1 MKNILIAPIA
11 ATALVLISCGQGSNA
26 EDDDTATAQAD
37 TRNDRSSFDGSGGE
51 DDFAANF
58 TDREGYDDEGAAS
71 QSEASQ
77 QNGRFSLTL
86 PEGVTSSMLGDRSKK
101 MIAVQVMLDKSFHS
115 PGVIDG
121 RMGGNTERAIEY
133 YREAN
138 GLPAGTGVDG
148 ELLDS
153 LIRNFGGDVFRTY
166 TITEKD
172 VSRQF
177 YKIPE
182 EFPEMADMEKLGYRD
197 AKEML
202 AERFHMDQD
211 FLTALNPDADFS
223 EAGTKLVIVS
233 HGDNML
239 DAKIAKIEIRK
250 GENSVVGLDEAGN
263 VVVSYPATIGSSDF
277 PSPSGTMEV
286 AAIAPAPNYTF
297 DPEDQQ
303 WGPDK
308 TFIIPPGPNNP
319 VGGTW
324 IDLGKEGYGI
334 HGSPDPQM
342 VAKRASHGC
351 VRLTNWDA
359 AAFAKAVSPGIPVV
373 FV

>member
-1 MKNILIAPIA
+1 MKNILLASLA
-11 ATALVLISCGQGSNA
+11 ATALVLPSCSEASDGKTNYETSA
-26 EDDDTATAQAD
+26 RDDKA
-37 TRNDRSSFDGSGGE
+37 NDRSATDTSGAGDG
-51 DDFAANF
+51 FADNF
-58 TDREGYDDEGAAS
+58 TDTAGYDDEKTAGQA
-71 QSEASQ
+71 EASQ
-77 QNGRFSLTL
+77 QDGRFSLTL
-86 PEGVTSSMLGDRSKK
+86 PESVTSSMLGDRSRKL
-101 MIAVQVMLDKSFHS
+101 IAVQVMLDKSRHS

-121 RMGGNTERAIEY
+121 RMGGNTERAIKY

-138 GLPAGTGVDG
+138 GLPAGTGIDS
-148 ELLDS
+148 ELLTS
-153 LIRNFGGDVFRTY
+153 LMENYGGDIFRTY

-172 VSRQF
+172 ASHRF
-177 YKIPE
+177 YEIPE
-182 EFPEMADMEKLGYRD
+182 EFAEMAEMDKVGYRD

-211 FLTALNPDADFS
+211 FLSALNPDANFS

-233 HGDNML
+233 HGDRAL
-239 DAKIAKIEIRK
+239 AAEIARIEVRK
-250 GENSVVGLDEAGN
+250 GESTVVGLDEAGE

-277 PSPSGTMEV
+277 PSPSGEMKVT
-286 AAIAPAPNYTF
+286 AIAPAPNYTF

-308 TFIIPPGPNNP
+308 RFIIPPGPNNP

-359 AAFAKAVSPGIPVV
+359 AALAKAVTTGTPVV
-373 FV
+373 FM

>member
-1 MKNILIAPIA
+1 MKNILRASITASALALASCGGA
-11 ATALVLISCGQGSNA
+11 ATGDGDEAAAAEANSQSDRTSGDSSNN
-26 EDDDTATAQAD
+26 E
-37 TRNDRSSFDGSGGE
+37 NE
-51 DDFAANF
+51 FAANF
-58 TDREGYDDEGAAS
+58 TDREGYDDDAS
-71 QSEASQ
+71 ASRAEAGQ
-77 QNGRFSLTL
+77 QDGRFSLTL
-86 PEGVTSSMLGDRSKK
+86 PESVTSSMLGDRSKK
-101 MIAVQVMLDKSFHS
+101 LIAVQVMLDKSRHS

-133 YREAN
+133 YRKAN
-138 GLPAGTGVDG
+138 GLAAGRGVDS
-148 ELLDS
+148 ELLAS
-153 LIRNFGGDVFRTY
+153 LMDNYGGDVFRTY

-177 YKIPE
+177 YEIPE
-182 EFPEMADMEKLGYRD
+182 EFPEMAEMEKLGYRD

-211 FLTALNPDADFS
+211 FLTALNPNADFS
-223 EAGTKLVIVS
+223 KAGTKLVIVS
-233 HGDNML
+233 HGDNAL
-239 DAKIAKIEIRK
+239 DADIARIEVRK
-250 GENSVVGLDEAGN
+250 GENTVAGLDEAGN

-277 PSPSGTMEV
+277 PSPSGQMKV

-303 WGPDK
+303 WGPEK

-359 AAFAKAVSPGIPVV
+359 AALAKAVENGTPVE

>member
-1 MKNILIAPIA
+1 MKNILFASITASALALASCGGAATGDGDEA
-11 ATALVLISCGQGSNA
+11 ATAEANSQSDRTSGDSSNN
-26 EDDDTATAQAD
+26 ED
-37 TRNDRSSFDGSGGE
+37 E
-51 DDFAANF
+51 FAANF
-58 TDREGYDDEGAAS
+58 TDREGYDDDASAS
-71 QSEASQ
+71 QSEAGQ
-77 QNGRFSLTL
+77 QDGRFSLTL
-86 PEGVTSSMLGDRSKK
+86 PESVTSSMLGDRSKK
-101 MIAVQVMLDKSFHS
+101 LIAVQVMLDKSRHS

-133 YREAN
+133 YRKAN
-138 GLPAGTGVDG
+138 GLAAGRGVDS
-148 ELLDS
+148 ELLAS
-153 LIRNFGGDVFRTY
+153 LMDNHGGDIFRTY

-177 YKIPE
+177 YEIPE
-182 EFPEMADMEKLGYRD
+182 EFPEMAEMEKLGYRD

-211 FLTALNPDADFS
+211 FLTALNPNADFS
-223 EAGTKLVIVS
+223 KAGTKLVIVS
-233 HGDNML
+233 HGDNAL
-239 DAKIAKIEIRK
+239 DADIARIEVRK
-250 GENSVVGLDEAGN
+250 GENTVAGLDEAGN

-277 PSPSGTMEV
+277 PSPSGQMKV

-303 WGPDK
+303 WGPEK

-359 AAFAKAVSPGIPVV
+359 AALAKAVKNGTPVE